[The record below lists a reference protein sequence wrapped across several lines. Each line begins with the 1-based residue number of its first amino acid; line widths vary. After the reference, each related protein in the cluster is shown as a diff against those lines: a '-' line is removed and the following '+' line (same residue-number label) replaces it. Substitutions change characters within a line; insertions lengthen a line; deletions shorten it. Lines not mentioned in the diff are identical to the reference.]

1 MDQITVTPGY
11 FWSGVNVNWPG
22 LSLCLDGIPNGDAQR
37 MMALSGDPKRLW
49 VVDASDHR
57 FSNNLSEFD
66 RSLLAAIDWVTQHAP
81 R

>member
-1 MDQITVTPGY
+1 MLPLAMVHSTHDEFVPLT
-11 FWSGVNVNWPG
+11 
-22 LSLCLDGIPNGDAQR
+22 DAQR